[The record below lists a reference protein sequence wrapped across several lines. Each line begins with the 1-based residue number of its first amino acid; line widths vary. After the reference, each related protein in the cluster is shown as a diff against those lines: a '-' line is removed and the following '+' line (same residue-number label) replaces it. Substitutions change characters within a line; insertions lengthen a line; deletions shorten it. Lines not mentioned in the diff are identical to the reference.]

1 MLRALR
7 VGRRTRGHLLRERYG
22 SGASNSFADTFAFQA
37 IAAAVVGGTS
47 IFGGARAVWRAVVG
61 VLILALIGNGFNL
74 LGIDPT
80 YQLAVQGV
88 LIFAAVAGT
97 SPSGAGSRSA

>member
-1 MLRALR
+1 MKVQTLCFVLSGLAAGLA
-7 VGRRTRGHLLRERYG
+7 GIFYAGRYG

-47 IFGGARAVWRAVVG
+47 IFGGAGAVWRAVG
-61 VLILALIGNGFNL
+61 RPDPGADRQRLL

-88 LIFAAVAGT
+88 LIFAAVGDQYLR
-97 SPSGAGSRSA
+97 GR